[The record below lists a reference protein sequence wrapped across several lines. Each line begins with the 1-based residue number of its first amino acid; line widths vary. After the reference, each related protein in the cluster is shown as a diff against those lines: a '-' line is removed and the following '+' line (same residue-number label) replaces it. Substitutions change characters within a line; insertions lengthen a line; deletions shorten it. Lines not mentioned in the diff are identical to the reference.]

1 MDYGSLISSLVGL
14 GTKVAGAVPGLKKP
28 KKVNTA
34 KEVAKSATA
43 QFGNAVG
50 AAQSGHGASRGLALR
65 EGLRQGVAAAGE
77 ASAKVGMAAQR
88 DVATNQANMDARN
101 ERIAAFTGDLAK
113 GLGDMA
119 AAQIGPKDGGGDA
132 EAPAQKSLTPDQAE
146 FASIPGTGVADAPL
160 PEDMSKGL
168 GDLEQDAVDQDRVE
182 YEAEVAAAGEQLDD
196 FRQKR
201 EDSGIGDPGGPA
213 AAFQVDP
220 ATKLLQS
227 MPPRL
232 APEIEQ
238 HLADR
243 LHMNELALAEAERLG
258 IGLDVAIPRM
268 QRRLQLQ
275 PGQSSQNPMGH
286 LKPDYDDTGV
296 E

>member
-1 MDYGSLISSLVGL
+1 MDVGSLISSLVGI
-14 GTKVAGAVPGLKKP
+14 GSKVAGAVPGMRKP

-34 KEVAKSATA
+34 AEVAKTSQR
-43 QFGNAVG
+43 QFNAAVG
-50 AAQSGHGASRGLALR
+50 ASQTGHGASRGLALR
-65 EGLRQGVAAAGE
+65 EGLRKAADASGNAAAQ
-77 ASAKVGMAAQR
+77 VGMAAQR
-88 DVATNQANMDARN
+88 DAATNQANTDARN
-101 ERIAAFTGDLAK
+101 ERIAGFTGDLAK

-119 AAQIGPKDGGGDA
+119 AAQIGPKGGDA

-201 EDSGIGDPGGPA
+201 EEAGIGDPGGPA

-220 ATKLLQS
+220 ATKLLES

-258 IGLDVAIPRM
+258 ISLDVAIPRM